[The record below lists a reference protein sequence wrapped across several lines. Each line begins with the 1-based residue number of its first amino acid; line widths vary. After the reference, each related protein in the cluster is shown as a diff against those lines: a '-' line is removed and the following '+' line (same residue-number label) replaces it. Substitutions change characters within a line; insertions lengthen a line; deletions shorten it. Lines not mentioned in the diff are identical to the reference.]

1 MPCFQSFEDTTN
13 YTIDFN
19 TEKKAQARIVEQS
32 PIKLKNKSINYLSIR
47 ISKFI
52 DNSGV
57 N

>member
-1 MPCFQSFEDTTN
+1 MPCFQSFENTTN

-19 TEKKAQARIVEQS
+19 TEKGAQARIVEQS
-32 PIKLKNKSINYLSIR
+32 PNKLKNKSINYLSIG

>member
-1 MPCFQSFEDTTN
+1 MPCFQSFGNTTN

-19 TEKKAQARIVEQS
+19 TEKRAQARIVEQS
-32 PIKLKNKSINYLSIR
+32 PIKLKNKSINYLSIT

>member
-1 MPCFQSFEDTTN
+1 MPCFKSFENTTN

-19 TEKKAQARIVEQS
+19 TEKGAQARIVEQS
-32 PIKLKNKSINYLSIR
+32 PIKLKNKSINYLSIG

>member
-1 MPCFQSFEDTTN
+1 MPCFQSFENTTN